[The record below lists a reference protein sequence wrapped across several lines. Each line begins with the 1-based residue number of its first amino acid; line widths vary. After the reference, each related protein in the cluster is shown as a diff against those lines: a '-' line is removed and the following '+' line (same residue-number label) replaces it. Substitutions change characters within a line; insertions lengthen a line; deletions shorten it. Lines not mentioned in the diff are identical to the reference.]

1 MHNGAFGVS
10 GDAMGQIHE
19 NISRNAKDRRL
30 GVTSTMPN
38 EVKAYV
44 SAAVAIVA
52 HLGALERL
60 TGAWGRNLMILAMW
74 IFPEAGRKEKIAKRR

>member
-1 MHNGAFGVS
+1 
-10 GDAMGQIHE
+10 
-19 NISRNAKDRRL
+19 
-30 GVTSTMPN
+30 MPN

-60 TGAWGRNLMILAMW
+60 TGPAFGNFVLGA
-74 IFPEAGRKEKIAKRR
+74 EAS